1 MNHKVLAEGVM
12 EDDWDNATFIL
23 NVCECECPEYPNL
36 SWGSSA
42 NDISL
47 TYGA

>member
-23 NVCECECPEYPNL
+23 NVALNIQTCPGEVLPT
-36 SWGSSA
+36 
-42 NDISL
+42 I
-47 TYGA
+47 